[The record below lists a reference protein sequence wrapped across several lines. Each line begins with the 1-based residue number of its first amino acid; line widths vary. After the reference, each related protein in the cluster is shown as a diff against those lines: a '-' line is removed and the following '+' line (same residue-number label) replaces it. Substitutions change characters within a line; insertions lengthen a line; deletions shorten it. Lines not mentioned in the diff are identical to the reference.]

1 VTAPGWKRGEL
12 LVAGGVVV
20 SLAACAETA
29 GSVYA
34 RFSAD
39 FAGLSALDRAG
50 VALWDLRPLGAA
62 VFALG
67 ALVLLR
73 GLEDAPRH
81 SDLLRP
87 ALAVA
92 SAAFAALGA
101 AVVALAGWI
110 GGTGVAG
117 DPDGLALRFTAGER
131 VATIATQVAGWLPL
145 VVFFVVL
152 ALRLTK
158 PAEPEPVPTETASVL
173 AEMDALWRERLAF
186 SPRRE
191 RGRALLARI
200 RALEAEGRLT
210 EARELADEM
219 RRL

>member
-1 VTAPGWKRGEL
+1 VKAPGWKRGEFA
-12 LVAGGVVV
+12 VAGGAVV

-29 GSVYA
+29 GSIYA

-39 FAGLSALDRAG
+39 FAGLSPLDRAG

-67 ALVLLR
+67 ALLVLR
-73 GLEDAPRH
+73 GLEEAPGH
-81 SDLLRP
+81 GDVLRP

-92 SAAFAALGA
+92 SAAFAALGV

-110 GGTGVAG
+110 GGNGMAG
-117 DPDGLALRFTAGER
+117 DPDGLALRFTSGER
-131 VATIATQVAGWLPL
+131 IATIATQVAGWLPL
-145 VVFFVVL
+145 LVFLVFL

-158 PAEPEPVPTETASVL
+158 PPKPEAVPAETTSVL